1 MVGVLALLFLIYLS
15 VFLHEFAHWWTAR
28 RFGLTPSLLAVG
40 APPWLFRRTV
50 RGIPLAVGL
59 LPLGGGV
66 VTGDGELD
74 RLSPLQVAIVF
85 LSGSLV
91 SLGLGVAGFLLL
103 GLLQGDMG
111 LLLRFLSALS
121 QVNLLAEASYKESV
135 AVSNLLFQKVPPLEA
150 SLLLFSALNLGTALF
165 NLLPIPPLD
174 GGAAL
179 FYSLRRFRWGRSV
192 YLAMVTVGVVLVL
205 GFSAFVLVRDLL
217 R

>member
-1 MVGVLALLFLIYLS
+1 MAVLVILLLIYLS
-15 VFLHEFAHWWTAR
+15 IFLHELAHWWVAR
-28 RFGLTPSLLAVG
+28 RLGLTPSLLAVG

-66 VTGDGELD
+66 VMDDEELD
-74 RLSPLQVAIVF
+74 RLPPLQVAWAF

-91 SLGLGVAGFLLL
+91 SLVLGILGFLLL
-103 GLLQGDMG
+103 GFLKGDMS
-111 LLLRFLSALS
+111 LLGRVFSALFE
-121 QVNLLAEASYKESV
+121 VNLLAEASYRESF
-135 AVSNLLFQKVPPLEA
+135 AVMGRIFEKTPILEA
-150 SLLLFSALNLGTALF
+150 SLLLFAILNLGTGLF

-179 FYSLRRFRWGRSV
+179 FYSLRRFSWGKPLYSV
-192 YLAMVTVGVVLVL
+192 IATLGLVLVL
-205 GFSAFVLVRDLL
+205 GFFVFVLVRDFW